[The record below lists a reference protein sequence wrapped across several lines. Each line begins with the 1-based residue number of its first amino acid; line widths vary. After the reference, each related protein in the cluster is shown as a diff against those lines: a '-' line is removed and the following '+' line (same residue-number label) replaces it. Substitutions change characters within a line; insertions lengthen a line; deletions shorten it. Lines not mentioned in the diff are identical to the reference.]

1 MRGPFAGAL
10 ILAAALLGA
19 CSPGGGP
26 KAPGAGAAAFDKA
39 KLEAAIDNSIG
50 GVGTCVEI
58 LDTASGAEVYRYNS
72 NGVCMR
78 RLPPCSTFKIPN
90 SLIALDAGVVTPTTV
105 LKWDGTP
112 QRVSDWQK
120 DADMKTA
127 FRDSIL
133 WWYQRVAQQVGKPA
147 YEERLKAFHYG
158 GETPDGPLTAFW
170 IGPAA
175 GGGLGIS
182 TREEAQ
188 FLHRL
193 YAGKLPVKPATL
205 AFVQSIMVNE
215 TRGDMVM
222 SGKTG
227 SCATNSDGSR
237 QVGWWV
243 GRIAGPQGARRPD
256 YVFAASIETDADN
269 ALPGREV
276 EQRVKSAFARA
287 GLWPAAT

>member
-1 MRGPFAGAL
+1 MRGPLAGAL
-10 ILAAALLGA
+10 ILTSALLGA
-19 CSPGGGP
+19 CSPGGAL
-26 KAPGAGAAAFDKA
+26 KAPGAEAPFDKA
-39 KLEAAIDNSIG
+39 KLEAAIDNSFG

-58 LDTASGAEVYRYNS
+58 LDTASGAEVYRYNT

-90 SLIALDAGVVTPTTV
+90 SLIALDAGVATPTTV
-105 LKWDGTP
+105 FKWDRTP
-112 QRVSDWQK
+112 QYVSGWEK
-120 DADMKTA
+120 DADMTA
-127 FRDSIL
+127 AFKDSIL
-133 WWYQRVAQQVGKPA
+133 WWYQRVARTVGKPA
-147 YEERLKAFHYG
+147 YEARLKAFHYG
-158 GETPDGPLTAFW
+158 SEDPAGPIDAFW
-170 IGPAA
+170 LGPAA

-193 YAGKLPVKPATL
+193 YAGKLPVKASSL
-205 AFVQSIMVNE
+205 AFVKSIMVNE
-215 TRGDMVM
+215 ARGDVVM

-243 GRIAGPQGARRPD
+243 GRLAGPEDRPD
-256 YVFAASIETDADN
+256 YVFAASIETETGD

-276 EQRVKSAFARA
+276 QQRVKSAFVQA
-287 GLWPAAT
+287 GLWPPAT